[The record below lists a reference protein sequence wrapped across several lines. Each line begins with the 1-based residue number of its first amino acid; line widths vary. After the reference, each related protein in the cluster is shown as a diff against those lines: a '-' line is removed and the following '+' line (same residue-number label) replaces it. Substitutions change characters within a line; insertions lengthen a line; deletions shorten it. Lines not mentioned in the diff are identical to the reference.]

1 MDLGYDLV
9 FFISKVGVFSAK
21 MSRPF
26 MPSKNTPC
34 STSGWSGEAKS
45 LLGLL
50 SKVLV
55 EELGRSM
62 ESKWTWHNLGKQL
75 GIMSTLGKNWENIG
89 NILGNPWFINCGG
102 SLQIVT
108 RLYMIRGDTN

>member
-1 MDLGYDLV
+1 MDLGYDLA

-55 EELGRSM
+55 EELAGL
-62 ESKWTWHNLGKQL
+62 WNPNGLGKIL
-75 GIMSTLGKNWENIG
+75 GKIGKTLGTYWGIHLI
-89 NILGNPWFINCGG
+89 ILIARVA
-102 SLQIVT
+102 SK
-108 RLYMIRGDTN
+108 